1 VTESVQ
7 ALGRRA
13 RKAAA
18 TRRRILAAAEE
29 LFVRDGY
36 AATAITEIAAR
47 ADVAVQTVYAVFG
60 TKRAVL
66 TELIDARIMGNAS
79 PLPDASATGEP
90 LNHDPLNHDRL
101 NHDRADPLRGLPE
114 WQAME
119 NEPDPRRQ
127 LARFAAIATGISARI
142 AALDEVESAAA
153 GADPDLA
160 EIYRRRQQRRYHA
173 QQLLARTLAARGA
186 LRPGLSPERATDIS
200 WALANPHMYRA
211 LTIQR
216 GWTAEEYQHWLAD
229 LLAFALL
236 PA

>member
-1 VTESVQ
+1 VPESVQ
-7 ALGRRA
+7 VLGRRA

-66 TELIDARIMGNAS
+66 TELIDARIMGDAS
-79 PLPDASATGEP
+79 PLPDTPAAGEP
-90 LNHDPLNHDRL
+90 L

-127 LARFAAIATGISARI
+127 LARFAAIATGIDARI

-160 EIYRRRQQRRYHA
+160 EIYRRRQQRRYHV
-173 QQLLARTLAARGA
+173 QQRLARTLAARGA
-186 LRPGLSPERATDIS
+186 LRPGLSPERATDIL
-200 WALANPHMYRA
+200 WALSNPRTYRA
-211 LTIQR
+211 LAIQR
-216 GWTAEEYQHWLAD
+216 GWTDEEYQHWLAD
-229 LLAFALL
+229 LLASALL

>member
-1 VTESVQ
+1 MPELAQ
-7 ALGRRA
+7 APGRRA

-18 TRRRILAAAEE
+18 TRQRILAAAEE

-66 TELIDARIMGNAS
+66 TELIDARIMGDAS
-79 PLPDASATGEP
+79 PLPDAPGTGEP
-90 LNHDPLNHDRL
+90 LNHDL
-101 NHDRADPLRGLPE
+101 ADPLRGLPE

-127 LARFAAIATGISARI
+127 LARFAAIATGIGARI

-160 EIYRRRQQRRYHA
+160 EIYRRRQQRRYHL
-173 QQLLARTLAARGA
+173 QQRLAHTLAARGA

-200 WALANPHMYRA
+200 WALASPRTYRA

-216 GWTAEEYQHWLAD
+216 GWTDEEYQHWLAD
-229 LLAFALL
+229 LLASALL

>member
-1 VTESVQ
+1 VPESVQ

-66 TELIDARIMGNAS
+66 TELIDARIMGDAS
-79 PLPDASATGEP
+79 PLPDAPTTGEP
-90 LNHDPLNHDRL
+90 LNHDRL
-101 NHDRADPLRGLPE
+101 NYDRADPLRGLPE

-127 LARFAAIATGISARI
+127 LARFAAIATGISARM

-173 QQLLARTLAARGA
+173 QQRLARTLAARGA
-186 LRPGLSPERATDIS
+186 LRPGLSPERATDIL
-200 WALANPHMYRA
+200 WALANPRTYRA

-216 GWTAEEYQHWLAD
+216 GWTDEEYQHWLAD
-229 LLAFALL
+229 LLASAVL